1 MIWGDITVISN
12 NTNRLVRNGILFL
25 ESDLSLN
32 YFFLSL
38 FLRDLAARNILVNEN
53 LICKV
58 ADFGLSRELE
68 ADAAFDPAYTT
79 KVGYVER

>member
-1 MIWGDITVISN
+1 MKPVDERIIFQRS
-12 NTNRLVRNGILFL
+12 
-25 ESDLSLN
+25 
-32 YFFLSL
+32 FFKFS
-38 FLRDLAARNILVNEN
+38 FVFSSRRDLAARNILVNEN

-79 KVGYVER
+79 KVSHLTLFKNPDSG

>member
-1 MIWGDITVISN
+1 M
-12 NTNRLVRNGILFL
+12 
-25 ESDLSLN
+25 
-32 YFFLSL
+32 
-38 FLRDLAARNILVNEN
+38 AARNILVNEN

-79 KVGYVER
+79 KVIWLFETHVIKEKTDNVIVDGEILYKFVPNNRIIYSKH

>member
-1 MIWGDITVISN
+1 M
-12 NTNRLVRNGILFL
+12 
-25 ESDLSLN
+25 
-32 YFFLSL
+32 
-38 FLRDLAARNILVNEN
+38 AARNILVNEN

-79 KVGYVER
+79 KVIWLFETHLHVIKEKTANVQVDREILYKFVPNNRIIYSKH